1 MKMAQQPSRLNLSGL
16 VQKIPTDCRLDGRQL
31 LELMSGLRL
40 QTLFLMGAIMV
51 KDEIDKLY
59 ESMIVL
65 LDEKQLDN
73 VYVVIANVIAD
84 TAYTHNLS
92 LIRVLG
98 AINATALAKYGE
110 LVNEEETSTKQ

>member
-1 MKMAQQPSRLNLSGL
+1 MVLRLSRLNLNGL
-16 VQKIPTDCRLDGRQL
+16 VQKIPTDYKLDGRQL
-31 LELMSGLRL
+31 LGMMSGLRL

-51 KDEIDKLY
+51 KDKIDKLY

-65 LDEKQLDN
+65 FDDKQLDDI
-73 VYVVIANVIAD
+73 YVVIANVIAD

>member
-1 MKMAQQPSRLNLSGL
+1 MVLRLSRLNLSGL
-16 VQKIPTDCRLDGRQL
+16 VQKTPTDYKRDGRQL
-31 LELMSGLRL
+31 LGMMSGLRL

-51 KDEIDKLY
+51 KDKIDKLY

-65 LDEKQLDN
+65 FDEKQLDD
-73 VYVVIANVIAD
+73 VYIVIANVIAD
-84 TAYTHNLS
+84 TAYTHNLP